1 MKNKK
6 IIIIVVILIS
16 IINIIY
22 VVSGYLITLYVNST
36 NYYGTTHNI
45 TVLVVLVLVL
55 QIMNIIII
63 SKKFN
68 DNYKKK
74 LPFSIIIILVTFF
87 IPTKVT
93 HNTEY
98 NYPTKNDT
106 SSQRLDPADFDS
118 TTYTN
123 IYINLYGIT
132 LIENKSTKIGIEIVN

>member
-6 IIIIVVILIS
+6 IIKIVVILIS
-16 IINIIY
+16 TINIIF

-63 SKKFN
+63 SKNFN

-74 LPFSIIIILVTFF
+74 LLFSREDKIEYIIPLF
-87 IPTKVT
+87 PTLQQ
-93 HNTEY
+93 E
-98 NYPTKNDT
+98 TKG
-106 SSQRLDPADFDS
+106 SFVSAS
-118 TTYTN
+118 TRKGRPNERRSRTRWLQKRFLESAAFQQCHSVYF
-123 IYINLYGIT
+123 
-132 LIENKSTKIGIEIVN
+132 